1 MPRRRAW
8 KISLPKSRFSISS
21 QKLRSFFITCLVSA
35 MKPGRQVVLEAA
47 DAVEVGVEA
56 AARDRLDEVQHVLA
70 VAERHEHRG
79 DGTELHAE
87 VAEEQ
92 RDVRDARELEQDGA
106 DPLGTRRCLDVHQL
120 LGGED
125 EWHLVGEA
133 AQPVDAVDERRH
145 LRERAHLGELL
156 VAAVHVAG
164 AGLGPD
170 HLLAV
175 EADDD
180 AQRAVRG
187 RVLRADVEG
196 HALGLE
202 LDVQARI
209 GGLGGD
215 VAELL
220 TIGEIGHASPP
231 SRLSSPGSG
240 STSTMPGHGFTRRA
254 SSGKSLRS
262 GCPSKS
268 MGRYML
274 RRSGWPL
281 KPMPNISWHSRSCQ
295 LAPA

>member
-1 MPRRRAW
+1 MPRSAA
-8 KISLPKSRFSISS
+8 LED
-21 QKLRSFFITCLVSA
+21 LVA
-35 MKPGRQVVLEAA
+35 EQQVVDLVAEGAQLLHHLLGLVDPAGGQVVLQAA

-56 AARDRLDEVQHVLA
+56 AAGGRLDQVEHVLA
-70 VAERHEHRG
+70 IAERHEHRR

-92 RDVRDARELEQDGA
+92 ADVGDAAELEQDRA
-106 DPLGTRRCLDVHQL
+106 DPLRARRGLDLHQL

-125 EWHLVGEA
+125 ERHLVGEA
-133 AQPVDAVDERRH
+133 AQPVDAVDQRGH
-145 LRERAHLGELL
+145 LREGADLGELL

-164 AGLGPD
+164 ARLGPH

-175 EADDD
+175 EAHDD

-187 RVLRADVEG
+187 RVLRPDVEG

-202 LDVQARI
+202 LDVEARV

-220 TIGEIGHASPP
+220 AIGEVGHVASPP
-231 SRLSSPGSG
+231 SVGSLRLAPRRSPGNG
-240 STSTMPGHGFTRRA
+240 STSTMPGHGLTMRA

-262 GCPSKS
+262 GWPSNS
-268 MGRYML
+268 IGRYML
-274 RRSGWPL
+274 RRSL
-281 KPMPNISWHSRSCQ
+281 
-295 LAPA
+295 